1 MVMPDRVHPS
11 AVFVSF
17 SGHGGVERMVV
28 NLIRGFAELGRQMD
42 LVLVRAEGPH
52 LQHLPRQVKRV
63 HLGTRHTFAA
73 VPALAR
79 YLRRHRPVALLAV
92 KDRAG
97 RAAVLA
103 RWLAGTDTRIVM
115 RLGTNVSTAMAERTA
130 MARRLRFWPIRRLYP
145 RVDRIV
151 AVSAGVAEDTA
162 RIAGMARGR
171 IQVIPNPVITPE
183 LPGLAA
189 APCDHDWFQPG
200 PPPVIVGAG
209 RLQHQKDFPTLIHA
223 FAQVRKRRP
232 CRLVILGEG
241 NGRARLQALIAALGI
256 AADVDLPGFR
266 TNPYPFLARADLFV
280 LSSRW
285 EGSPNVLTEAMALG
299 TPVVATDCPSGP
311 HELLDGGRYGPLVP
325 VGDAQAMARAM
336 AETLDHPPPS
346 ETLRTAVAEYT
357 QAKSAERYLEVLEAG
372 YYRSAGR
379 AERQAG
385 VTAYRL
391 PLTASPAT
399 SSHASP
405 HSLPDPVSLSMLRY
419 LHATDRR
426 YRSISNFHGNHLLT
440 CHTDRPL
447 IGVPDFHGLFH

>member
-1 MVMPDRVHPS
+1 VISNRARPI

-28 NLIRGFAELGRQMD
+28 NLIRGFVALGRRVD
-42 LVLVRAEGPH
+42 LVLVRTASPH
-52 LQHLPRQVKRV
+52 LERLPQQVNRV
-63 HLGTRHTFAA
+63 HSGPQHTFAA

-79 YLRRHRPVALLAV
+79 YLRRHRPAALLAV

-130 MARRLRFWPIRRLYP
+130 IARWLRFRPIRRLYP

-151 AVSAGVAEDTA
+151 AVSAGVADDTA
-162 RIAGMARGR
+162 RIAGIAHGR
-171 IQVIPNPVITPE
+171 IRVIPNPVITPE
-183 LPGLAA
+183 LAGLAA
-189 APCDHDWFQPG
+189 APCNHAWLRPG
-200 PPPVIVGAG
+200 QPPVILGAG
-209 RLQHQKDFPTLIHA
+209 RLQRQKDFPTLIRA
-223 FAQVRKRRP
+223 FAQVRKGRP
-232 CRLVILGEG
+232 CRLIILGEG
-241 NGRARLQALIAALGI
+241 SGLARLQALIRELGI
-256 AADVDLPGFR
+256 AADLDLPGFR

-325 VGDAQAMARAM
+325 VGDVRALSKAM
-336 AETLDHPPPS
+336 AETLDHPPPP
-346 ETLRTAVAEYT
+346 EMLKAAVADYT

-372 YYRSAGR
+372 VIEAWGDL
-379 AERQAG
+379 Q
-385 VTAYRL
+385 
-391 PLTASPAT
+391 
-399 SSHASP
+399 
-405 HSLPDPVSLSMLRY
+405 SL
-419 LHATDRR
+419 
-426 YRSISNFHGNHLLT
+426 
-440 CHTDRPL
+440 
-447 IGVPDFHGLFH
+447 